1 MGYADLACSHVKECL
16 REGFG
21 LSSLM
26 VDEDGDVPFRHG
38 SAKYWVTVRSDGQ
51 RVRVWAHAVRGVT
64 IRAALLRELNEVN
77 AGLELGRCYV
87 SRDAVVIEGVL
98 PVDGL
103 TPVLMRE
110 LCLEVGS
117 TSDTVGQ
124 LVAAVHGGQ
133 VTYPGGCDV
142 CSE

>member
-1 MGYADLACSHVKECL
+1 
-16 REGFG
+16 
-21 LSSLM
+21 
-26 VDEDGDVPFRHG
+26 
-38 SAKYWVTVRSDGQ
+38 
-51 RVRVWAHAVRGVT
+51 
-64 IRAALLRELNEVN
+64 
-77 AGLELGRCYV
+77 
-87 SRDAVVIEGVL
+87 VVIEGVL